1 MKPMKAFRLTR
12 EYLLEHYPS
21 RGEKVADA
29 TVHIVGL
36 VLAAIG
42 GVILLVV
49 SARMG
54 GAAQVVAMSLY
65 ALGLV
70 TMLGCSLT
78 YNMTRKVQR
87 KPFLR
92 RLDEAAIFVMIAGSY
107 TPFTTQRFEGAWAI
121 SMTAVVWGM
130 AAAGVAGK
138 LLLPRVSEKWWV
150 ALYVAF
156 GWVAVVAL
164 KPMINGVGVAAMV
177 LLLIGGIVYTAG
189 AVLFMQQK
197 LPYRRAI
204 WHSCVVAAAGIHYAA
219 IMCGVAL
226 AGPV

>member
-1 MKPMKAFRLTR
+1 MRAFRLTR
-12 EYLLEHYPS
+12 EYLLDHYPS
-21 RGEKVADA
+21 SAEKAADA
-29 TVHIVGL
+29 TVHIIGL
-36 VLAAIG
+36 VLAAVG

-54 GAAQVVAMSLY
+54 GAAQVAAMSLY
-65 ALGLV
+65 ALGMV
-70 TMLGCSLT
+70 AMLGFSLA

-87 KPFLR
+87 KPLLR

-130 AAAGVAGK
+130 AALGVAGK
-138 LLLPRVSEKWWV
+138 LLFWRIPEKLWV

-164 KPMINGVGVAAMV
+164 KPMINGVGTAALI
-177 LLLIGGIVYTAG
+177 LLVIGGVVYTAG
-189 AVLFMQQK
+189 AVLFMQHK
-197 LPYRRAI
+197 LPFRRAI
-204 WHSCVVAAAGIHYAA
+204 WHGCVVAAAGIHYAA

-226 AGPV
+226 AAPV

>member
-1 MKPMKAFRLTR
+1 MKAFRLTR

-21 RGEKVADA
+21 PAEKAADA
-29 TVHIVGL
+29 TIHIVGL
-36 VLAAIG
+36 VLAAVG
-42 GVILLVV
+42 GIILLVV

-54 GAAQVVAMSLY
+54 GAAQVAAMSLY
-65 ALGLV
+65 ALGMVL
-70 TMLGCSLT
+70 MLSFSLA

-87 KPFLR
+87 KPLLR

-130 AAAGVAGK
+130 AALGVAGK
-138 LLLPRVSEKWWV
+138 LLFWRVPEKLWV

-164 KPMINGVGVAAMV
+164 KPMINGVGTAALI
-177 LLLIGGIVYTAG
+177 LLLIGGLIYTVG
-189 AVLFMQQK
+189 AVLFLIQK

-204 WHSCVVAAAGIHYAA
+204 WHGCVVAAAGVHYAA

>member
-1 MKPMKAFRLTR
+1 MRAFRLTR

-21 RGEKVADA
+21 PAEKAADA
-29 TVHIVGL
+29 TIHIVGL
-36 VLAAIG
+36 VLAAVG
-42 GVILLVV
+42 GIILLVV
-49 SARMG
+49 SGRTG
-54 GAAQVVAMSLY
+54 GAAQVVAMTLY
-65 ALGLV
+65 ALGMI
-70 TMLGCSLT
+70 TMLALSLA

-87 KPFLR
+87 KPILR

-138 LLLPRVSEKWWV
+138 LLFPRLPEKLWV

-164 KPMINGVGVAAMV
+164 KPMIHGVGPAALT
-177 LLLIGGIVYTAG
+177 LLVIGGLIYTTG
-189 AVLFMQQK
+189 ALLFLMQK

-204 WHSCVVAAAGIHYAA
+204 WHGHVVAAAGVHYAA

-226 AGPV
+226 AAPL